1 MRGYLVTASKTKNIV
16 HLWLRLEDGRKV
28 KVSVHGFKPYFYIP
42 SELGDY
48 KSVFGETL
56 DKIVLEDPSDVP
68 KYREKFDKTYEADIP
83 YTRRFVID
91 RNLFTCVEIPDFAG
105 YEYSC
110 HYSKVMPCNRCN
122 VNLIKWYLDIEVYA
136 NELPKAEHPVHPII
150 AISVYDSLENKYYT
164 WAWHREFRNTKLT
177 AKYDNRE
184 WEVRTFEEEEL
195 MLMDFVAEI
204 TKKKPDIIAGWNI
217 YFDRDYLLA
226 RLRYLKLLNNI
237 DYVDWFDLLTADK
250 AVVKGRRGR
259 KLKHVTVEEGLE
271 TREEAKEA
279 SDILPLWKDNPIE
292 IIKYNVRDVWRIVK
306 LDERYRYIDTYL
318 AYKDVTGLVHLDDT
332 LSTLRIVDIMVL
344 RTAKERGVVLP
355 TANPTNKVPYRGAF
369 VLTPP
374 KGIFEGIAVLDMSKY
389 YPMLIVS
396 FNISPEKKWKLV
408 DKINRIW
415 VFKQDSVGIIPEA
428 VMRVVS
434 VEEALRAE
442 QQKYNPEDPMYEVL
456 DRKILATK
464 GVRNSFYGAMANE
477 NFRLFDPD
485 CAATV
490 TGLAREGI
498 MYIVNEANKMG
509 YKIMYGDT
517 DSIFVKVPFEKAE
530 EVAKILS
537 EKLCKYFKEKYNLK
551 REPKLSLKFEKYY
564 ERMLFVGKKK
574 RYAGLLVWKK
584 GKETR
589 KIDIVG
595 FEAVRSD
602 SAPFTAYAEQKV
614 FELLLTEGY
623 KPDKL
628 NELVSKLR
636 KEMKERPLDDIAL
649 YAKISKPISEYKTK
663 PPHIRAAIYSNMYLG
678 TKYGVDSKVKYVW
691 VRSVKGL
698 PPTDVVAYEEEEQI
712 KDKIVIDWEKQA
724 KRVLIEPLN
733 KIFEAIGYRYGVS
746 SRSWW

>member
-1 MRGYLVTASKTKNIV
+1 MRGYLVTATRTKNIV

-28 KVSVHGFKPYFYIP
+28 KINVHGFKPYFYIP

-48 KSVFGETL
+48 KSIFGETV
-56 DKIVLEDPSDVP
+56 DKIILDDPSDVP

-91 RNLFTCVEIPDFAG
+91 KNLFTCVEVPEFLG
-105 YEYSC
+105 VEYSC
-110 HYSKVMPCNRCN
+110 HYSKIMPCNRCD
-122 VNLIKWYLDIEVYA
+122 VNLIKWYLDIEVFA
-136 NELPKAEHPVHPII
+136 NEMPKAEHPVYPII

-177 AKYDNRE
+177 AKYDNID

-217 YFDRDYLLA
+217 EFDKEYLLA

-237 DYVDWFDLLTADK
+237 DYVDWFDLLRADEII
-250 AVVKGRRGR
+250 VRGRRSR
-259 KLKHVTVEEGLE
+259 KLKYVTVEEGIE

-306 LDERYRYIDTYL
+306 LDERYKYIDTYL

-332 LSTLRIVDIMVL
+332 LSTLKIVDIMVL
-344 RTAKERGVVLP
+344 RTARERGVVLP
-355 TANPTNKVPYRGAF
+355 TANPANKIPYRGGF

-389 YPMLIVS
+389 YPMLIAS

-415 VFKQDSVGIIPEA
+415 VFKQDSIGIIPEA
-428 VMRVVS
+428 VMKVVS

-464 GVRNSFYGAMANE
+464 GVRNSFYGAMGNE
-477 NFRLFDPD
+477 KFRLYDPD
-485 CAATV
+485 CAATI

-509 YKIMYGDT
+509 YRILYGDT
-517 DSIFVKVPFEKAE
+517 DSIFVQVPFDKAA

-537 EKLCKYFKEKYNLK
+537 QKLCQYFKEKYNLK
-551 REPKLSLKFEKYY
+551 REPSLNLKFEKYY
-564 ERMLFVGKKK
+564 QRMIFVGRKK

-602 SAPFTAYAEQKV
+602 SAPFTAYAEEKV

-623 KPDKL
+623 NPDKL
-628 NELVSKLR
+628 NELVSKLK

-649 YAKISKPISEYKTK
+649 YAKITKPISEYKSK
-663 PPHIRAAIYSNMYLG
+663 SPHIRAAVYSNMYLG
-678 TKYGVDSKVKYVW
+678 TKFGVGSKVKYLW
-691 VRSVKGL
+691 VKSVKGL
-698 PPTDVVAYEEEEQI
+698 PPTDVIAYEDEEQV
-712 KDKIVIDWEKQA
+712 KDKIVIDWEKQSQ
-724 KRVLIEPLN
+724 RILQPIN
-733 KIFEAIGYRYGVS
+733 RIFEAIGYKYGAS
-746 SRSWW
+746 SRRWW